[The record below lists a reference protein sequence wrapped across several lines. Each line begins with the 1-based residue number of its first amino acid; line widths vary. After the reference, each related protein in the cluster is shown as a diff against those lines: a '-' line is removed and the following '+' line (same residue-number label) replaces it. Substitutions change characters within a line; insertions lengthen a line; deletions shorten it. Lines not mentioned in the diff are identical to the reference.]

1 MSTEYDSQICQVFD
15 IHVLYSQIICERQDP
30 QLRMS
35 SWGFGL
41 CDSQYEAKN
50 ILWSLT
56 FHLKLMF
63 ALVLIFVLLLINA
76 LLSERQS
83 R

>member
-1 MSTEYDSQICQVFD
+1 MTTEYDSQICQVFD
-15 IHVLYSQIICERQDP
+15 IHILHSQIICERQDP
-30 QLRMS
+30 QLRMNC
-35 SWGFGL
+35 WGSGL
-41 CDSQYEAKN
+41 CDSQYKAKN

-63 ALVLIFVLLLINA
+63 GLVLVFVLLLINA